1 MGDKFYPDRFL
12 KQVMPKSFYTQGL
25 VSKNFTLQKGAI
37 SAINRARLA
46 TGRAIDKTVYDVL
59 LQYKA
64 KYKDLIA
71 AEDFGKAQAFEAAVG
86 GENLLRQ
93 RIEQAV
99 IFDKIQDLKAEHKG
113 EYYRWMPSS
122 AENPD
127 PQHGLLYGKIFR
139 VGEGDKEG
147 NMPGERYGCQ
157 CGIEWLNSGEN
168 ERERVLSRMPV
179 NFLNS
184 INNLWTRAIT
194 KDKENIVIPF
204 GRKISG
210 REARLLGKKA
220 KTNVKGLKHSL
231 VHSSTRHTYL
241 HHGNEQIEMNRPK
254 QRQTAVTEKDI
265 ALIPYIVK
273 NYDSV
278 ELSPTLSAKEKLKVL
293 IYKKRMGNRVY
304 FYLEAIDNQRKIKML
319 KNQTMYIHVY

>member
-1 MGDKFYPDRFL
+1 MGEKFYPDRFL

-25 VSKNFTLQKGAI
+25 VSKNFSLQKGAI
-37 SAINRARLA
+37 SAINRARFA
-46 TGRAIDKTVYDVL
+46 TGRPIDKTVYDVL

-99 IFDKIQDLKAEHKG
+99 IFDKIQDLKAQHKG
-113 EYYRWMPSS
+113 EFYRWMPSS

-157 CGIEWLNSGEN
+157 CGIE
-168 ERERVLSRMPV
+168 
-179 NFLNS
+179 FLNEAEDLILLNTS
-184 INNLWTRAIT
+184 AKVIKRTRQMFNMAVAGQRLEDRSTDFI
-194 KDKENIVIPF
+194 F
-204 GRKISG
+204 GKISG
-210 REARLLGKKA
+210 KRWHRIKRQTGLDL
-220 KTNVKGLKHSL
+220 KGYSEQLR
-231 VHSSTRHTYL
+231 VEGIRHAYL
-241 HHGNEQIEMNRPK
+241 HHGSAEIESARK
-254 QRQTAVTEKDI
+254 QKAVTAEDI
-265 ALIPYIVK
+265 AIIPHITKYFDNV
-273 NYDSV
+273 
-278 ELSPTLSAKEKLKVL
+278 VL
-293 IYKKRMGNRVY
+293 EKKRAGDRLLFVKKINKKTYKYVTG
-304 FYLEAIDNQRKIKML
+304 ISRKQKML
-319 KNQTMYIHVY
+319 INKTFFIKQ

>member
-1 MGDKFYPDRFL
+1 MGEKFYPDRFL

-46 TGRAIDKTVYDVL
+46 TGRPIDKTVYDVL

-71 AEDFGKAQAFEAAVG
+71 AEDFGETQAFEAALN

-157 CGIEWLNSGEN
+157 CGIEWINSEEAFKDFAGQRITGN
-168 ERERVLSRMPV
+168 YKGQRAV
-179 NFLNS
+179 NKL
-184 INNLWTRAIT
+184 LKEKQGYIT
-194 KDKENIVIPF
+194 NAFK
-204 GRKISG
+204 R
-210 REARLLGKKA
+210 
-220 KTNVKGLKHSL
+220 
-231 VHSSTRHTYL
+231 
-241 HHGNEQIEMNRPK
+241 
-254 QRQTAVTEKDI
+254 KDI
-265 ALIPYIVK
+265 GNISLI
-273 NYDSV
+273 
-278 ELSPTLSAKEKLKVL
+278 
-293 IYKKRMGNRVY
+293 
-304 FYLEAIDNQRKIKML
+304 
-319 KNQTMYIHVY
+319 

>member
-1 MGDKFYPDRFL
+1 MGEKFYPDRFL

-46 TGRAIDKTVYDVL
+46 TGRPIDKTVYDVL

-71 AEDFGKAQAFEAAVG
+71 AEDFGKTQAFEAALN

-99 IFDKIQDLKAEHKG
+99 IFDKIQDLKVQHKG
-113 EYYRWMPSS
+113 EFYRWMPSS

-157 CGIEWLNSGEN
+157 CGIEWLGEEEAFKEFAGPKITGN
-168 ERERVLSRMPV
+168 YKGQ
-179 NFLNS
+179 
-184 INNLWTRAIT
+184 RAVRKLVKEQKGYIPNAFRRT
-194 KDKENIVIPF
+194 DLGGISLVWGDKD
-204 GRKISG
+204 
-210 REARLLGKKA
+210 
-220 KTNVKGLKHSL
+220 KGLKHIIHRRTSQKIDVQDFLKDLTTVVQDGKVYPNITFPKERLNVWHRKKQKL
-231 VHSSTRHTYL
+231 VVISKYY
-241 HHGNEQIEMNRPK
+241 GNIKKPWVLTAFKQKKAPK
-254 QRQTAVTEKDI
+254 R
-265 ALIPYIVK
+265 
-273 NYDSV
+273 
-278 ELSPTLSAKEKLKVL
+278 
-293 IYKKRMGNRVY
+293 
-304 FYLEAIDNQRKIKML
+304 
-319 KNQTMYIHVY
+319 

>member
-1 MGDKFYPDRFL
+1 MGEKFYPDRFL

-46 TGRAIDKTVYDVL
+46 TGRPIDKTVYDVL

-71 AEDFGKAQAFEAAVG
+71 AEDFGKAQAFEAALN

-99 IFDKIQDLKAEHKG
+99 VFDKIQDLKAEHKG
-113 EYYRWMPSS
+113 EFYRWMPSS

-157 CGIEWLNSGEN
+157 CGIEWLGEEEAFKEFAGPKITGN
-168 ERERVLSRMPV
+168 YKGQRAVRKLLKEQ
-179 NFLNS
+179 NGYIKNAFK
-184 INNLWTRAIT
+184 TRY
-194 KDKENIVIPF
+194 KENISLIWGNEKIGFDHLIRGRSKQFLIADFLKDFSTVI
-204 GRKISG
+204 
-210 REARLLGKKA
+210 
-220 KTNVKGLKHSL
+220 KTGIKYPNKY
-231 VHSSTRHTYL
+231 SSTRFDL
-241 HHGNEQIEMNRPK
+241 W
-254 QRQTAVTEKDI
+254 D
-265 ALIPYIVK
+265 
-273 NYDSV
+273 
-278 ELSPTLSAKEKLKVL
+278 
-293 IYKKRMGNRVY
+293 KKRKKLIVIETVFG
-304 FYLEAIDNQRKIKML
+304 
-319 KNQTMYIHVY
+319 KNKLINFPVTMVKQKNTPIR

>member
-1 MGDKFYPDRFL
+1 MGEKFYPDRFL

-46 TGRAIDKTVYDVL
+46 TGRPIDKTVYDVL

-71 AEDFGKAQAFEAAVG
+71 AEDFGKTQAFEAALN

-99 IFDKIQDLKAEHKG
+99 IFDKIQDLKAQHKG
-113 EYYRWMPSS
+113 EFYRWMPSS

-157 CGIEWLNSGEN
+157 CGIEWLGPEDMTPNEKIQAVKIDFRKNNILPPLNQKYLDLMGAGHKQVVFLRRTLRRNKTVHSELRRKDYELLTGESLYKPIMDPFQDSKN
-168 ERERVLSRMPV
+168 KNYWHYIGTIDNKERFSFVIVDSDMEKA
-179 NFLNS
+179 
-184 INNLWTRAIT
+184 NL
-194 KDKENIVIPF
+194 EIVHT
-204 GRKISG
+204 
-210 REARLLGKKA
+210 L
-220 KTNVKGLKHSL
+220 KTNKRGFK
-231 VHSSTRHTYL
+231 
-241 HHGNEQIEMNRPK
+241 
-254 QRQTAVTEKDI
+254 
-265 ALIPYIVK
+265 
-273 NYDSV
+273 
-278 ELSPTLSAKEKLKVL
+278 KLMKR
-293 IYKKRMGNRVY
+293 YKK
-304 FYLEAIDNQRKIKML
+304 
-319 KNQTMYIHVY
+319 

>member
-1 MGDKFYPDRFL
+1 MGEKFYPDRFL

-46 TGRAIDKTVYDVL
+46 TGRPIDKTVYDVL

-71 AEDFGKAQAFEAAVG
+71 AEDFGKTQAFEAALN

-99 IFDKIQDLKAEHKG
+99 IFDKIQDLKAQHKG
-113 EYYRWMPSS
+113 EFYRWMPSS

-157 CGIEWLNSGEN
+157 CGIEWISDGEYKQDKILQHTPASFVKKVEEMFN
-168 ERERVLSRMPV
+168 DATQKR
-179 NFLNS
+179 
-184 INNLWTRAIT
+184 NLTDASKYIVFGKIKGKQARRLLRDTGIDFKGFQYQLRT
-194 KDKENIVIPF
+194 KDMRHGILEH
-204 GRKISG
+204 GDMST
-210 REARLLGKKA
+210 ETARNQRPVTA
-220 KTNVKGLKHSL
+220 KD
-231 VHSSTRHTYL
+231 Y
-241 HHGNEQIEMNRPK
+241 
-254 QRQTAVTEKDI
+254 
-265 ALIPYIVK
+265 ALIPHITRYYDNVIVQK
-273 NYDSV
+273 RKAGLRLKFIKKIGNEYSYV
-278 ELSPTLSAKEKLKVL
+278 VAVTNPKKGKGAFFINKTLFV
-293 IYKKRMGNRVY
+293 G
-304 FYLEAIDNQRKIKML
+304 
-319 KNQTMYIHVY
+319 T

>member
-1 MGDKFYPDRFL
+1 MGEKFYPDRFL

-46 TGRAIDKTVYDVL
+46 TGRPIDKTVYDVL

-71 AEDFGKAQAFEAAVG
+71 AEDFGKAQAFEAALN

-99 IFDKIQDLKAEHKG
+99 IFDKIQDLKAQHKG

-139 VGEGDKEG
+139 VGEGDKDG

-157 CGIEWLNSGEN
+157 CGIEWIDSDTAFKDFAGKEFTGYKDQKAVNKLLKEKQGYVKNAIKSKKNGIFSIIWGNAEGGLYHALKGRSKQGFTEEFFKDMATVIKEGEKFPN
-168 ERERVLSRMPV
+168 KYS
-179 NFLNS
+179 
-184 INNLWTRAIT
+184 A
-194 KDKENIVIPF
+194 DKYDIWHRKKKKLVVISKQF
-204 GRKISG
+204 
-210 REARLLGKKA
+210 GKK
-220 KTNVKGLKHSL
+220 KIQWPIT
-231 VHSSTRHTYL
+231 
-241 HHGNEQIEMNRPK
+241 
-254 QRQTAVTEKDI
+254 
-265 ALIPYIVK
+265 
-273 NYDSV
+273 
-278 ELSPTLSAKEKLKVL
+278 
-293 IYKKRMGNRVY
+293 IYQQKKRPIR
-304 FYLEAIDNQRKIKML
+304 
-319 KNQTMYIHVY
+319 

>member
-1 MGDKFYPDRFL
+1 MGEKFYPDRFL

-46 TGRAIDKTVYDVL
+46 TGRPIDKTVYDVL

-71 AEDFGKAQAFEAAVG
+71 AEDFGKAQAFEAALN

-99 IFDKIQDLKAEHKG
+99 IFDKIQDLKAKHKG
-113 EYYRWMPSS
+113 EFYRWMPSS

-157 CGIEWLNSGEN
+157 CGIEWLGE
-168 ERERVLSRMPV
+168 EEVLMYSSQEKAFLGHVSQNITIKTDALYENAIKHNFQNNNLTV
-179 NFLNS
+179 NFGKLPS
-184 INNLWTRAIT
+184 KT
-194 KDKENIVIPF
+194 V
-204 GRKISG
+204 RKIEKQTGESLKGFVFKMDGESVFHALSG
-210 REARLLGKKA
+210 HGEYKEIESGQVVIDKKRLRLIPHIVWKFDRVSLENKKNGMRRLKFQKKIGHHFTEIVTIGKKKKHLLF
-220 KTNVKGLKHSL
+220 KTFYG
-231 VHSSTRHTYL
+231 
-241 HHGNEQIEMNRPK
+241 K
-254 QRQTAVTEKDI
+254 Q
-265 ALIPYIVK
+265 
-273 NYDSV
+273 
-278 ELSPTLSAKEKLKVL
+278 
-293 IYKKRMGNRVY
+293 
-304 FYLEAIDNQRKIKML
+304 
-319 KNQTMYIHVY
+319 